1 MGIHADRWTSA
12 PPLVPNSVAAL
23 ASTAS
28 ARYHQSLREAIRS
41 TRYSLRMNRT
51 LSCAA
56 LAGAALALA
65 AVPARAQQRGV
76 EYEIS
81 FPNAAHHEAQVTATF
96 RGVPQGRPLQVRM
109 SRSSPGRYAL
119 HEFAKNVYD
128 VRVTDA
134 SGRAL
139 DVTRP
144 NPHQWDV
151 TPRGSTVRVT
161 YTVFGDRTDGTY
173 LGVDRTH
180 AHMNMPA
187 TFMWARGMDDAP
199 IRLAIRPLPGWKIA
213 TQLRPT
219 PDSTVFTA
227 PNLQWFMDSPTEAGP
242 FEWRTWTATHGGK
255 TSTWRIA
262 VHHPGNAAAADT
274 FAEAAR
280 RIVAEEVAMWGEP
293 AGYDLGTYTF
303 IADYMPWNNGDGME
317 HRNSTIIT
325 SSRNITDPEQRL
337 GNLGTLSH
345 EFFHS
350 WNVERLRPRALE
362 PFDFERENMS
372 GELWFAE
379 GFTSY
384 WDALFLRR
392 AGLFDDA
399 QYAEDM
405 TGNVNTVINAP
416 GRRHFSAVEMAMQAP
431 FVDAAASIDPQNKGN
446 TFISYYTWGAA
457 IGLGLDLTL
466 RTRFHDLSLQ
476 DYMRA
481 MWSQFGRQQTAALA
495 PARPYTLADLRR
507 VLGEVTHDTAFAND
521 FFRRY
526 IQGHEVVDYERLL
539 ANGGFLLRKAHAGQP
554 WLGAQLSAGDDG
566 SVVVATTVQGSSLYN
581 AGIDRLDRV
590 YSVDGTP
597 TATPDAMRAALATHK
612 PGDTVRMDVMQ
623 RGTRHEV
630 AVMLLENP
638 EMEIVTYESA
648 GMPVTDAMR
657 AFRQSWLGSK
667 AGAR

>member
-1 MGIHADRWTSA
+1 MNQNLFR
-12 PPLVPNSVAAL
+12 AA
-23 ASTAS
+23 AA
-28 ARYHQSLREAIRS
+28 
-41 TRYSLRMNRT
+41 
-51 LSCAA
+51 CAA
-56 LAGAALALA
+56 IALA
-65 AVPARAQQRGV
+65 AAPVGAQQRGV

-128 VRVTDA
+128 VRVADA
-134 SGRAL
+134 SGQAL
-139 DVTRP
+139 AVTRP

-173 LGVDRTH
+173 LGVDLTH
-180 AHMNMPA
+180 AHLNMPA
-187 TFMWARGMDDAP
+187 TFMFARGMDDAP
-199 IRLAIRPLPGWKIA
+199 IRLTIRPQPGWRVA
-213 TQLRPT
+213 TQLRT
-219 PDSTVFTA
+219 TSDSTVFTA
-227 PNLQWFMDSPTEAGP
+227 PNLQWFMDSPTEVGP
-242 FEWRTWTATHGGK
+242 VSFRTWTATHNGK

-262 VHHPGNAAAADT
+262 VHHLGNEAAVDT
-274 FAEAAR
+274 FAEMAR
-280 RIVAEEVAMWGEP
+280 KIVAEEVAMWGEP
-293 AGYDLGTYTF
+293 AGYDFGTYTF
-303 IADYMPWNNGDGME
+303 IADYLPWANGDGME
-317 HRNSTIIT
+317 HRNSTIVT
-325 SSRNITDPEQRL
+325 SSRNITDPQQRL
-337 GNLGTLSH
+337 GNIGTVSH

-384 WDALFLRR
+384 WDALFERR
-392 AGLFDDA
+392 AGLFTDD
-399 QYAEDM
+399 QYAEDI
-405 TGNVNTVINAP
+405 TDNVNTVINAP

-466 RTRFHDLSLQ
+466 RTKYPDLGLE

-481 MWSQFGRQQTAALA
+481 MWREFGRQQTPALA

-526 IQGHEVVDYERLL
+526 IQGHEVVDYGRLL
-539 ANGGFLLRKAHAGQP
+539 AAGGFLLRKAHAGEP
-554 WLGAQLSAGDDG
+554 WLGAQLTAGPDS
-566 SVVVATTVQGSSLYN
+566 SVIVATSQEGSSFYR

-590 YSVDGTP
+590 YAIGGVPTP
-597 TATPDAMRAALATHK
+597 TPDAVRAALAGHR
-612 PGDTVRMDVMQ
+612 PGETVRMDVAQ
-623 RGTRHEV
+623 RGTRREIGV
-630 AVMLLENP
+630 TLVENP
-638 EMEIVTYESA
+638 EVEIVTYESA

-657 AFRQSWLGSK
+657 AFRRGWLGSK
-667 AGAR
+667 AGAQ